1 MSDQLV
7 AVAAQDCP
15 YPTVEVFRQAA
26 READALGLGLV
37 AYLGRR
43 DDALGP
49 LAAPGLCCH
58 VFATA
63 NEPI

>member
-15 YPTVEVFRQAA
+15 APTVEVFRRAA
-26 READALGLGLV
+26 EEATGLGLALG

-43 DDALGP
+43 DDVLGP

-58 VFATA
+58 IFATT
-63 NEPI
+63 NDPI

>member
-15 YPTVEVFRQAA
+15 RPTVEVFRRADEEA
-26 READALGLGLV
+26 RGLGLSLC

-49 LAAPGLCCH
+49 LAAPGMCCH
-58 VFATA
+58 IFSTTD
-63 NEPI
+63 EPI